1 MQRKINLLLLLL
13 SLIGGAAGYVIGEV
27 VLHVWGSDLPRI
39 VAIGL
44 YLGILALCIG
54 TGCLIAEMMSPRLN
68 GPSWRQRYMGTSW
81 KLLVP
86 ATLVLVFVLGLV
98 LEFVY
103 EINPG
108 HAKPVKDIALVI
120 DNSGSMG
127 ETDPDNDRYT
137 AAKNL
142 INRMDSDN
150 RVAVMVFNDQTTLLQ
165 PFMKVKNK
173 DAKNKVISEI
183 DGLEATD
190 GGTNIS
196 LALADTMK
204 HIEETNDASRNTMVI
219 LLSDGISD
227 VDLNSALAA
236 YKQRQIAV
244 NTIGLSLVQADGAQ
258 LLQDIARETG
268 GQYYDVSNAGDLSP
282 VFQQIYEDVGD
293 RTLLTERTG
302 PTQDS
307 VYYRMLHIAFI
318 AIIGGTIGLS
328 LGLIFD
334 NRYLARSFGIG
345 GVVSGL
351 IAGAVLEFGLSGHT
365 VGDEMVR
372 LLSCLILAG
381 VLALFTGVIPVKEN
395 GKLAAGL
402 QRPGQAGRT
411 QSGFDRRQ
419 KDNTSRGF

>member
-1 MQRKINLLLLLL
+1 
-13 SLIGGAAGYVIGEV
+13 
-27 VLHVWGSDLPRI
+27 
-39 VAIGL
+39 
-44 YLGILALCIG
+44 
-54 TGCLIAEMMSPRLN
+54 
-68 GPSWRQRYMGTSW
+68 
-81 KLLVP
+81 
-86 ATLVLVFVLGLV
+86 
-98 LEFVY
+98 
-103 EINPG
+103 
-108 HAKPVKDIALVI
+108 
-120 DNSGSMG
+120 
-127 ETDPDNDRYT
+127 
-137 AAKNL
+137 
-142 INRMDSDN
+142 MDSDN

-173 DAKNKVISEI
+173 DAKHKVISEI

-307 VYYRMLHIAFI
+307 IYYRMLHIAFI
-318 AIIGGTIGLS
+318 AIIGGAIGLS